1 MNRKPIVRN
10 SFYRSSMDILLIS
23 GLWLTSDAWTD
34 VADELRTRGH
44 NPVPVAL
51 PGADDGST
59 TAQLTDQL
67 DAVLAAVDAAP
78 GHVTV
83 VGHSA
88 ASTLAWLA
96 ADRRPDRVRRL
107 VMIGGFPATGGS
119 SYAEFFPLVDGAMP
133 FPGWDTFEGPD
144 SADLDEPTRDRFAA
158 AAVPVPAG
166 VALGRV
172 ELGDERRF
180 EIPVVLVC
188 PEFSPDDAR
197 AWVERGDVPEL
208 ARVRHLSYV
217 DIDSGHWPML
227 THPAALARLLDS
239 IEHPPQ
245 VLS

>member
-10 SFYRSSMDILLIS
+10 SFYGWAMDILLIP
-23 GLWLTSDAWTD
+23 GLWLTSDVWSD

-44 NPVPVAL
+44 VPLPVAM
-51 PGADDGST
+51 PGADDGNSNAT
-59 TAQLTDQL
+59 LADQLTS
-67 DAVLAAVDAAP
+67 VLAAVDASR
-78 GHVTV
+78 GEVTV

-96 ADRRPDRVRRL
+96 ADRRPDRVRCV
-107 VMIGGFPATGGS
+107 VMIGGFPVGDGS
-119 SYAEFFPLVDGAMP
+119 TYADLFPLADGAMP

-144 SADLDEPTRDRFAA
+144 SADLDEPTRDRISA
-158 AAVPVPAG
+158 AAVPVPEG

-172 ELGDERRF
+172 ELGDECRF
-180 EIPVVLVC
+180 ELPVVLVC

-197 AWVERGDVPEL
+197 AWIERGDLPEL

-227 THPAALARLLDS
+227 TQPAELARLLDS
-239 IEHPPQ
+239 IDRSPE
-245 VLS
+245 VLP